1 MLCQSIPRIFACFA
15 LLPALLIA
23 PAFAAEAAPLPRPD
37 GKPADMS
44 KPVKVFILMG
54 QSNMVGAGKVAGAD
68 KVGTLENAVKQE
80 KLYPYLIDDA
90 GKWTERMDVRNV
102 RVMVSRGGGMGVH
115 NNEWMTIKGGTIG
128 PEIGIGHQLG
138 NALDEPVMILKSC
151 IGNRALGWDLL
162 PPGSERYEYEEV
174 DPKTKEKV
182 TWIYAGS
189 KDVNERWLKGEEPK
203 AVPWY
208 AGKQYDDDV
217 KNAKAVLEKLG
228 EYYPGATKYEVAG
241 FLWWQG
247 DRDRYKEGHA
257 ARYEH
262 NLVNLIKS
270 LRKDFNCPQGKFV
283 LATLGQTSKENATG
297 NDGLIFNA
305 MMNISDGAKH
315 PQFKGHIATVYA
327 HPLSKGGASNG
338 HYNGDARTYMNVGEA
353 MGRAM
358 ADLIAGAQKR

>member
-1 MLCQSIPRIFACFA
+1 MFRRTAKMLLTLA
-15 LLPALLIA
+15 LLALLIA
-23 PAFAAEAAPLPRPD
+23 PTFAADAAAPLPRPD

-68 KVGTLENAVKQE
+68 KTGTLENAVKQE

-90 GKWTERMDVRNV
+90 GQWTVRQDVRNV
-102 RVMVSRGGGMGVH
+102 RVMVARGGGMGVH

-128 PEIGIGHQLG
+128 PEIGIGHVIG

-174 DPKTKEKV
+174 DPKTKQKV
-182 TWIYAGS
+182 TYIYAGS
-189 KDVNERWLKGEEPK
+189 KDTAERWVKGEEPK
-203 AVPWY
+203 PVPWY

-217 KNAKAVLEKLG
+217 KNAKDVLAKLG

-247 DRDRYKEGHA
+247 ERDSGREGHS

-262 NLVNLIKS
+262 NLVNLIKA
-270 LRKDFNCPQGKFV
+270 LRKDFNAPEAKFV
-283 LATLGQTSKENATG
+283 LATLGETSKENAAG
-297 NDGLIFNA
+297 NAKLVFDA
-305 MMNISDGAKH
+305 MTNISDPVKH
-315 PQFKGHIATVYA
+315 PQFKGATATVYS
-327 HPLSKGGASNG
+327 HPLSKGGSGNG

-358 ADLIAGAQKR
+358 AELIHGKK

>member
-1 MLCQSIPRIFACFA
+1 MLTGVSRGAD
-15 LLPALLIA
+15 
-23 PAFAAEAAPLPRPD
+23 PLPDPD

-80 KLYPYLIDDA
+80 KLYPFLIDDA
-90 GKWTERMDVRNV
+90 GAWTVRQDVRNV
-102 RVMVSRGGGMGVH
+102 RVMVGRGGGMGVH
-115 NNEWMTIKGGTIG
+115 NNEWMTVKGNTIG
-128 PEIGIGHQLG
+128 PELGIGHVIG
-138 NALDEPVMILKSC
+138 NALDEPVLILKSC

-162 PPGSERYEYEEV
+162 PPGSERYEYEET
-174 DPKTKEKV
+174 DPKTKQKV
-182 TWIYAGS
+182 TWVYAGS
-189 KDVNERWLKGEEPK
+189 GDKAERWVKGEEPK
-203 AVPWY
+203 EVPWY

-262 NLVNLIKS
+262 NLVNLIKA
-270 LRKDFNCPQGKFV
+270 LRKDFNAPEGKFV
-283 LATLGQTSKENATG
+283 LATLGQTSKENAAG
-297 NDGLIFNA
+297 NDGLIFTA
-305 MMNISDGAKH
+305 MMNISDPAKH
-315 PQFKGHIATVYA
+315 PQLKGHVATVYS

-338 HYNGDARTYMNVGEA
+338 HYNGDARTYMNVGLGMGEA
-353 MGRAM
+353 MVE
-358 ADLIAGAQKR
+358 LLKKK